1 MERHLHLVGEHFELV
16 ESSML
21 SVGMRGPT
29 FARAYIPPTRVSFR
43 QSMNIVILSTA
54 SFIRTT
60 TLTTYIYVFKRY
72 NNKLIHV
79 LCSIFPQFFLCSP
92 AQCIASWHC
101 VCIMMMMIT
110 MCCLYTVTFAI
121 RSCYNPLFEKWPWR
135 QHADESSH
143 NSTREMTHRL

>member
-121 RSCYNPLFEKWPWR
+121 RSCYNPLFGK
-135 QHADESSH
+135 
-143 NSTREMTHRL
+143 